1 MTNFTRTSCE
11 QVLRALDDLVDGE
24 LAPERTAEV
33 EAHLAVC
40 AACLHTYEFEQSVIR
55 SVRGKLQDVVVRAG
69 LRDRVSAELR
79 KIIEE

>member
-24 LAPERTAEV
+24 LPPERAAEV

-40 AACLHTYEFEQSVIR
+40 AACLNTYQFEQSVVR
-55 SVRGKLQDVVVRAG
+55 SVRHKLQHVVVRTG

>member
-24 LAPERTAEV
+24 LPAERTAEV

-55 SVRGKLQDVVVRAG
+55 SVRDKLQHVVVRAG
-69 LRDRVSAELR
+69 LRDRVSAQIR

>member
-24 LAPERTAEV
+24 LPADRAAEV
-33 EAHLAVC
+33 EAHLAAC
-40 AACLHTYEFEQSVIR
+40 AACLHAYDFEKSVIHA
-55 SVRGKLQDVVVRAG
+55 VRGKLQTVVVRTG
-69 LRDRVSAELR
+69 LRERVSAELR

>member
-24 LAPERTAEV
+24 LPAERAAEV

-40 AACLHTYEFEQSVIR
+40 AACLHAYEFEQSVVR
-55 SVRGKLQDVVVRAG
+55 SVRGKLQDVVVRTG
-69 LRDRVSAELR
+69 LRDRVSAEIR
-79 KIIEE
+79 KLIEE